1 MPWFI
6 TLIILTLS
14 AFLMEL
20 CFTMIAPFLP
30 VYLVQELSVPTAEVH
45 TWAGA
50 VYSITFFISGF
61 MGPIWGAVADRKS
74 RKLMAIRASVCLAI
88 TYVMCGLVTTPGE
101 LFAVRFLQGF
111 SAGLY
116 PALLSLVAVSMPR
129 EKIGLSMGL
138 MQGGMTVGGI
148 AGPFCGGVLA
158 EFFGMRPAFFVAGV
172 ALSVVAIL
180 VIFLIKEAPHK
191 PCTEPLKLFD
201 FSVIRNKTVMRLL
214 MFSIVIYGSL
224 FSIQPILPLYIAELN
239 GSMESVML
247 IAGSVFS
254 VCGISIMI
262 ASPLLGAAGQKYGFS
277 KVLVICLAVSGVL
290 IAAQV
295 LSSTVEGFT
304 AWRFISGFAVAGLIP
319 TVNSLLSVHTPEEER
334 GKVFGFAFLFGHIG
348 MAGGP
353 MIASSLSA
361 HFGYAPVIAISGFV
375 LLPLA
380 LYLCWIL
387 KNRSLLKE

>member
-1 MPWFI
+1 MPWYI
-6 TLIILTLS
+6 PLSILTLS

-20 CFTMIAPFLP
+20 CFTMISPFLP
-30 VYLVQELSVPTAEVH
+30 VYLVQELSVPSAEVH

-50 VYSITFFISGF
+50 VYSVTFFISGF
-61 MGPIWGAVADRKS
+61 MGPVWGAVADRKS

-116 PALLSLVAVSMPR
+116 PALLSIVAVSMPAA
-129 EKIGLSMGL
+129 KIGLAMGL

-172 ALSVVAIL
+172 ALFVVAFL

-191 PCTEPLKLFD
+191 PSTEPLKLFD
-201 FSVIRNKTVMRLL
+201 FSVIRSKTIMRLL
-214 MFSIVIYGSL
+214 LVSTVIYASL

-239 GSMESVML
+239 GSMDSVML
-247 IAGSVFS
+247 VAGSVFS
-254 VCGISIMI
+254 VCGVSIMI
-262 ASPLLGAAGQKYGFS
+262 ASPLIGAAGQKWGFS
-277 KVLVICLAVSGVL
+277 KALIVCLLLSGVL

-295 LSSTVEGFT
+295 LASTVEGFT
-304 AWRFISGFAVAGLIP
+304 FWRFIGGFAVAGLIP
-319 TVNSLLSVHTPEEER
+319 TVNSLLSVHTPEEVR

-353 MIASSLSA
+353 MVASELSA
-361 HFGYAPVIAISGFV
+361 HVGYAPVIALSGFI

-380 LYLCWIL
+380 LYLVWVVR
-387 KNRSLLKE
+387 NSSVRS